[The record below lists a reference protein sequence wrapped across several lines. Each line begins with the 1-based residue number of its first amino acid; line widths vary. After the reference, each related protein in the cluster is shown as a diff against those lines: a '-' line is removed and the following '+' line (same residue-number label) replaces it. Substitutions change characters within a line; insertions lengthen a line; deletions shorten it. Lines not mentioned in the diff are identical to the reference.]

1 MTNPSPLA
9 ATTELVASLKLNK
22 MPELK
27 NMPSGDGS
35 NGKNPLVVTLGIS
48 FSDYLSKIITSMLLI

>member
-1 MTNPSPLA
+1 
-9 ATTELVASLKLNK
+9 

-48 FSDYLSKIITSMLLI
+48 FSDYLSKIITSMLLT